1 MRDQASVVIIGAGI
15 VGCSAAYHLAQLGWR
30 DIVVLDKGDL
40 FENDGSTSHAPGG
53 MFLTNPSKMMTEMA
67 KYSREFYS
75 QFALDDGQPVLF
87 PTGGLEVAY
96 TKERWRDLRRKQ
108 GWAKAYGLPSE
119 LLSPQETQQL
129 VEILDPKVIH
139 GAFYTPRD
147 AVAKGV
153 RLMTAI
159 IRAAEA
165 LGVEFHGNTA
175 VQEIEVHNRRIV
187 ALQTSQG
194 RVAAEQALLCTN
206 IWGPLLPNAFGV
218 DIPLQ
223 AAQHLYTVTSPLA
236 ELAGE
241 TAEVR
246 HPLMRHQDH
255 AMYFRQHGDCYG
267 VGSYRHVPLMVD
279 PRDLGHLGQTAKL
292 PFSPEHFE
300 AGWESATELMPALKK
315 TEIVTKFNGMF
326 AFTIDGY
333 PVMGETSVNG
343 LWSCIGLWL
352 THAGGAAKQIAEWM
366 TSGAPSIDLREA
378 DITRFHKHQL
388 SRSYVAERAAQNYR
402 EVYDLIHPLQPIAR
416 PRNVRVSPFQQRLVE
431 QGGYFFQS
439 GGWEVAQWHAANT
452 RLLEVYEDRI
462 PKRDSWSSQFWS
474 PIQGAEHLAVRDGVG
489 MFNLAA
495 LAIIE
500 VAGPGALKYLNYVAA
515 NQVDRPVGRI
525 VYTSML
531 DQRGGIVADVTIIRR
546 AADRFWITT
555 GGGVLPHDLAWLR
568 KHAPTDGSVAIT
580 DISSAYAAV
589 GLWGPK
595 ARDVLQS
602 VADQDVSNAAF
613 PYYTSKD
620 VTIGTAP
627 ALALRVSY
635 AGELGWELYAPTEY
649 ALGMWDTLW
658 VAGQPHGII
667 VAGSGAFDSL
677 RLEKGYR
684 LWGAD
689 IHTDY
694 TPYEAGIG
702 WAVRLE
708 KGDFIGRAALLR
720 AKEAGITRKLCCM
733 TLDGPGALLG
743 KEPILD
749 GEQAIGYVSS
759 ANYGYSIG
767 KFIAYGYLPIAYA
780 RPGTRVDVEYFGERY
795 SATVREEPLFDR
807 EMARL
812 KA

>member
-67 KYSREFYS
+67 KYSREFYG
-75 QFALDDGQPVLF
+75 QFAQLDGQPVLF
-87 PTGGLEVAY
+87 GTGGLEVAY

-175 VQEIEVHNRRIV
+175 VQDIEVQNGRIV

-194 RVAAEQALLCTN
+194 RIAAEQALLCTN
-206 IWGPLLPNAFGV
+206 IWGPLLPDKYGIG
-218 DIPLQ
+218 IPLQ

-279 PRDLGHLGQTAKL
+279 PRDLGKTAKL
-292 PFSPEHFE
+292 PFSPEHFA

-333 PVMGETSVNG
+333 PVMGETSVKG

-378 DITRFHKHQL
+378 DITRFQPHQL
-388 SRSYVAERAAQNYR
+388 LAQLCGRARRAELSRGLRPDPPAPADHAAAQSAAQPVPPAPGRAGRLLLPERRLGGGAVARGQRAAARNLRGSHPQAR
-402 EVYDLIHPLQPIAR
+402 QLDEPVLVADPGRRASGGARGRGHVQPGRAGDHRGGWAGRAEVSQLCRGQSGRPAGRQDRVHQHAQPARRDRGRCDDHSACRRSLLDHHRRRGAAAR
-416 PRNVRVSPFQQRLVE
+416 P
-431 QGGYFFQS
+431 G
-439 GGWEVAQWHAANT
+439 
-452 RLLEVYEDRI
+452 
-462 PKRDSWSSQFWS
+462 
-474 PIQGAEHLAVRDGVG
+474 
-489 MFNLAA
+489 LAA
-495 LAIIE
+495 PARPSRRLGDDHRHLI
-500 VAGPGALKYLNYVAA
+500 GLCR
-515 NQVDRPVGRI
+515 DRPVGAKGARCAAI
-525 VYTSML
+525 GGR
-531 DQRGGIVADVTIIRR
+531 RGCVER
-546 AADRFWITT
+546 
-555 GGGVLPHDLAWLR
+555 
-568 KHAPTDGSVAIT
+568 
-580 DISSAYAAV
+580 
-589 GLWGPK
+589 GL
-595 ARDVLQS
+595 
-602 VADQDVSNAAF
+602 
-613 PYYTSKD
+613 
-620 VTIGTAP
+620 
-627 ALALRVSY
+627 
-635 AGELGWELYAPTEY
+635 
-649 ALGMWDTLW
+649 
-658 VAGQPHGII
+658 
-667 VAGSGAFDSL
+667 
-677 RLEKGYR
+677 
-684 LWGAD
+684 
-689 IHTDY
+689 
-694 TPYEAGIG
+694 
-702 WAVRLE
+702 
-708 KGDFIGRAALLR
+708 
-720 AKEAGITRKLCCM
+720 
-733 TLDGPGALLG
+733 
-743 KEPILD
+743 PILHQQ
-749 GEQAIGYVSS
+749 G
-759 ANYGYSIG
+759 
-767 KFIAYGYLPIAYA
+767 L
-780 RPGTRVDVEYFGERY
+780 
-795 SATVREEPLFDR
+795 
-807 EMARL
+807 
-812 KA
+812 

>member
-1 MRDQASVVIIGAGI
+1 MRDQASVVIFGAGI
-15 VGCSAAYHLAQLGWR
+15 VGCSAAYQLALLGRR
-30 DIVVLDKGDL
+30 DIVVLDKGAL
-40 FENDGSTSHAPGG
+40 SENDGSTSHAPGG
-53 MFLTNPSKMMTEMA
+53 MFLTNPSKMMTELA
-67 KYSREFYS
+67 KYSREFYG
-75 QFALDDGQPVLF
+75 QLAFDEGQPVLF
-87 PTGGLEVAY
+87 ATGGLEVAY

-108 GWAKAYGLPSE
+108 GWAKAYGLPAE
-119 LLSPQETQQL
+119 LISPHETQQL
-129 VEILDPKVIH
+129 VEILDPNVIH

-147 AVAKGV
+147 AIAKSV

-165 LGVEFHGNTA
+165 LGVEFHGDTA
-175 VQEIEVHNRRIV
+175 VQDLEVQNGRIV
-187 ALQTSQG
+187 ALHTSQG
-194 RVAAEQALLCTN
+194 RIAAEQVLLCTN
-206 IWGPLLPNAFGV
+206 IWGPLLPDKYGIG
-218 DIPLQ
+218 IPLQ
-223 AAQHLYTVTSPLA
+223 AAQHLYTITSPLA

-241 TAEVR
+241 TTEVR

-267 VGSYRHVPLMVD
+267 VGSYRHLPLMVE
-279 PRDLGHLGQTAKL
+279 PRELGKTAKL

-300 AGWESATELMPALKK
+300 SGWESATELLPALKK
-315 TEIVTKFNGMF
+315 TAIVSKFNGMF

-333 PVMGETSVNG
+333 PVMGETTVKG

-378 DITRFHKHQL
+378 DITRFHQHQL
-388 SRSYVAERAAQNYR
+388 SRSYIAERTAQNYR
-402 EVYDLIHPLQPIAR
+402 EIYDLIHPIQPITR
-416 PRNVRVSPFQQRLVE
+416 PRNVRVSPFHARLVE

-439 GGWEVAQWHAANT
+439 SGWEVAQWHSANA
-452 RLLEVYEDRI
+452 RLLETYADRI

-531 DQRGGIVADVTIIRR
+531 DQHGGIVADVTIIRR

-568 KHAPTDGSVAIT
+568 RHAPTDGTVTIS
-580 DISSAYAAV
+580 DMSSAYSAI
-589 GLWGPK
+589 GLWGPQ
-595 ARDVLQS
+595 ARAVLQA
-602 VADQDVSNAAF
+602 VADEDVSNAAF
-613 PYYTSKD
+613 PYYTSKN
-620 VTIGTAP
+620 VMIGTAP

-635 AGELGWELYAPTEY
+635 AGELGWEVYAPTEY

-658 VAGQPHGII
+658 AAGQAHGII
-667 VAGSGAFDSL
+667 AAGSGAFDSL

-684 LWGAD
+684 LWGSD

-694 TPYEAGIG
+694 NPYEAGIG

-708 KGDFIGRAALLR
+708 KGDFIGRDALLR
-720 AKEAGITRKLCCM
+720 AKEAGITRKLCCL
-733 TLDGPGALLG
+733 TLDGLGALLG

-749 GEQAIGYVSS
+749 GEQAIGYVTS

-767 KFIAYGYLPIAYA
+767 KLIAYGYLPIAYA
-780 RPGTRVDVEYFGERY
+780 APGTQVDVEYFGERY
-795 SATVREEPLFDR
+795 RATVSAEPLFDR

-812 KA
+812 KG

>member
-1 MRDQASVVIIGAGI
+1 MRDQASLVIVGAGI
-15 VGCSAAYHLAQLGWR
+15 VGCSAAYHFAQLGWR
-30 DIVVLDKGDL
+30 DIVVVDKGDL

-53 MFLTNPSKMMTEMA
+53 MFLTNASKMMTEMA
-67 KYSREFYS
+67 KYSREFYG
-75 QFALDDGQPVLF
+75 QFAQLDGQPVLF
-87 PTGGLEVAY
+87 GTGGLEVAY

-119 LLSPQETQQL
+119 LLSPHETQQL

-147 AVAKGV
+147 AIAKGV

-175 VQEIEVHNRRIV
+175 VQDLEVQNGRIV
-187 ALQTSQG
+187 AVQTSQG
-194 RVAAEQALLCTN
+194 RIAAEHALLCTN
-206 IWGPLLPNAFGV
+206 IWGPLLADKYGIG
-218 DIPLQ
+218 IPLQ
-223 AAQHLYTVTSPLA
+223 AAQHLYTITTPLA

-241 TAEVR
+241 STEVR
-246 HPLMRHQDH
+246 HPIMRHQDH

-279 PRDLGHLGQTAKL
+279 PRDLGKTAKL
-292 PFSPEHFE
+292 PFSPEHFA
-300 AGWESATELMPALKK
+300 AGWESATELMPALKQ

-333 PVMGETSVNG
+333 PVMGETIVKG
-343 LWSCIGLWL
+343 LWACIGLWL

-378 DITRFHKHQL
+378 DITRFQPHHFA
-388 SRSYVAERAAQNYR
+388 RSYVAERAAQNYR
-402 EVYDLIHPLQPIAR
+402 EVYDLIHPIQPITK
-416 PRNVRVSPFQQRLVE
+416 PRNVRLSPFHPRLVE

-439 GGWEVAQWHAANT
+439 GGWEVAQWHEANA
-452 RLLEVYEDRI
+452 RLLEIYEDRI
-462 PKRDSWSSQFWS
+462 PKRDSWTSRFWS
-474 PIQGAEHLAVRDGVG
+474 PIQGAEHLHVREHVG

-500 VAGPGALKYLNYVAA
+500 VAGPGALAFLNYVAA
-515 NQVDRPVGRI
+515 NQVDRPVGKI

-546 AADRFWITT
+546 GADRFWITT
-555 GGGVLPHDLAWLR
+555 GGAVLPHDLAWLR
-568 KHAPTDGSVAIT
+568 RHAPTDGSVTIT
-580 DISSAYAAV
+580 DISSAYMAL

-595 ARDVLQS
+595 ARAVLQA

-613 PYYTSKD
+613 AYYTSKPLA
-620 VTIGTAP
+620 VGTAP

-635 AGELGWELYAPTEY
+635 AGELGWELYAPSEY
-649 ALGMWDTLW
+649 ALGIWDTLW
-658 VAGQPHGII
+658 EAGQPHDII
-667 VAGSGAFDSL
+667 AAGSGAFDSL

-694 TPYEAGIG
+694 NPYEAGIG

-708 KGDFIGRAALLR
+708 KGDFIGRDALLR
-720 AKEAGITRKLCCM
+720 AKEAGIARKLCCL

-743 KEPILD
+743 KEPMLHGD
-749 GEQAIGYVSS
+749 QTIGYVTS

-780 RPGTRVDVEYFGERY
+780 KPGTNVDVEYFGERY
-795 SATVREEPLFDR
+795 RATVSEEPLFDR

-812 KA
+812 KG

>member
-30 DIVVLDKGDL
+30 DIVVLDKGEL

-53 MFLTNPSKMMTEMA
+53 MFLTNSSKMMTELA
-67 KYSREFYS
+67 KYSREFYG
-75 QFALDDGQPVLF
+75 QLALDDGQPVLF

-96 TKERWRDLRRKQ
+96 TKERWRDLRRKR

-129 VEILDPKVIH
+129 VEIIDPKVIH

-147 AVAKGV
+147 AIAKAV

-175 VQEIEVHNRRIV
+175 VQDLEVQNGRIV
-187 ALQTSQG
+187 ALHTSQG
-194 RVAAEQALLCTN
+194 QIAAEQVLLCTN
-206 IWGPLLPNAFGV
+206 IWGPLLPDKYGIG
-218 DIPLQ
+218 IPLQ
-223 AAQHLYTVTSPLA
+223 AAQHLYTITSPLA

-241 TAEVR
+241 TTEVR

-255 AMYFRQHGDCYG
+255 AMYFRQHGVCYG

-292 PFSPEHFE
+292 PFMPEHFQS
-300 AGWESATELMPALKK
+300 GWESATELLPALKK

-333 PVMGETSVNG
+333 PVMGETSVKG

-352 THAGGAAKQIAEWM
+352 THASGAAKQIAEWM

-378 DITRFHKHQL
+378 DITRFQPHYF

-402 EVYDLIHPLQPIAR
+402 EVYDLIHPIQPITR
-416 PRNVRVSPFQQRLVE
+416 PRNVRLSPFHPRLVE

-439 GGWEVAQWHAANT
+439 GGWEVAQWHEANA
-452 RLLEVYEDRI
+452 RLLEIYEDRI

-474 PIQGAEHLAVRDGVG
+474 PIQGAEHLAVREGVG

-531 DQRGGIVADVTIIRR
+531 NQHGGIVADVTIIRR
-546 AADRFWITT
+546 AADRFWVTT

-568 KHAPTDGSVAIT
+568 RHTPADGSVTIT
-580 DISSAYAAV
+580 DLSSAYAAV

-602 VADQDVSNAAF
+602 VAEEDVSNAAF
-613 PYYTSKD
+613 PYYTSKALT
-620 VTIGTAP
+620 VGLAP
-627 ALALRVSY
+627 VFALRVSY

-658 VAGQPHGII
+658 AAGQPHGII
-667 VAGSGAFDSL
+667 AAGSGAFDSL

-684 LWGAD
+684 LWGSD

-708 KGDFIGRAALLR
+708 KGDFIGREALLR
-720 AKEAGITRKLCCM
+720 VKEAGITRKLCCM

-743 KEPILD
+743 KEPILH
-749 GEQAIGYVSS
+749 GEQAIGYVTS

-767 KFIAYGYLPIAYA
+767 KLIAYGYLPIAYA
-780 RPGTRVDVEYFGERY
+780 KPGTRVDIEYFGERY
-795 SATVREEPLFDR
+795 SATVSEEPLFDR

-812 KA
+812 KG